1 MQQNRIFTNI
11 PYQPKYNP
19 KNVTNETFNEL
30 AKKLTRKQGFFNK
43 MRIEKRLKNFLNIL
57 DYILKQD
64 NIDPI
69 TFKKLY
75 DYFNKICEKYKDE
88 LSTILSSNPTVINQI
103 KKKLE
108 NTNRKLNPKQNEVE
122 NVNKFIDGYLDNP
135 NRNVNLEKL
144 QFYLS
149 SIINLA
155 KEEKDLTKFNELRDK
170 YYILLSLYKQK
181 LSKNNNSFLNKSKK
195 SFEQLE
201 QNKFPRIFQP
211 SQ

>member
-1 MQQNRIFTNI
+1 M
-11 PYQPKYNP
+11 
-19 KNVTNETFNEL
+19 
-30 AKKLTRKQGFFNK
+30 
-43 MRIEKRLKNFLNIL
+43 EKRLKNFLNIL
-57 DYILKQD
+57 DYKLKQD

-155 KEEKDLTKFNELRDK
+155 KEEKVLTKFNELRDK
-170 YYILLSLYKQK
+170 YYILLSMYKQAF
-181 LSKNNNSFLNKSKK
+181 SSNNSSFLNNSKK

-201 QNKFPRIFQP
+201 QNKFPKIFQP